1 MNEKRKVRVLLV
13 DDEMHIR
20 ELMKVALKDMN
31 AEVVAEADNGKEAL
45 ELFRQHKPEITIMD
59 VNMPV
64 MNGLETL
71 KAIKS
76 EFPDAFVI
84 MLTAVSSIKAVQEI
98 LELGASGYIRKDTSL
113 PEIKQGIKETWAEYM
128 KEKKQ
133 GKKNA

>member
-1 MNEKRKVRVLLV
+1 MNEKKKVRVLLV

-31 AEVVAEADNGKEAL
+31 AEVVAEAGNGKEAL
-45 ELFRQHKPEITIMD
+45 ELFRRHKPEVTILD

-64 MNGLETL
+64 MGGVEAL

-98 LELGASGYIRKDTSL
+98 LELGAFGYIRKDTSL
-113 PEIKQGIKETWAEYM
+113 PEIKQNIKEAWVEYL
-128 KEKKQ
+128 KEKNKR
-133 GKKNA
+133 KKNA

>member
-1 MNEKRKVRVLLV
+1 MNEKKKVRVLLV

-20 ELMKVALKDMN
+20 ELMKVALKEMN
-31 AEVVAEADNGKEAL
+31 TEVVAEAENGKEAL

-64 MNGLETL
+64 MDGLETL

-76 EFPDAFVI
+76 EFPEAFVI

-113 PEIKQGIKETWAEYM
+113 PEIKQGIKDAWAEYM